1 MGQFAHVV
9 NHARFMNIEK
19 SNARKSAQILLEGL
33 PYIHQ
38 FHGKTIVI
46 KYGGNAM
53 NSIELQMDFCH
64 DVVLMKS
71 VGLNPVVVHGG
82 GPQISRAIEAAGLK
96 SRFVDGLRVTD
107 RQTMDIVESVVTEKI
122 NRELVQMIVE
132 AGWEAF
138 GLGAKLGGIFI
149 RAKKLETA
157 RIDPVSNKPVSYG
170 YVGDVESI
178 DVRLL
183 RLESGDNA
191 IPIIAPIG
199 VDRHGQT
206 YNINA
211 DTVAGSV
218 AEAVGAEKLVVLTN
232 MPGILDS
239 DGSLLPELTTS
250 QLEDLI
256 ENRTISDG
264 MLPKVRCARHALN
277 RGVHTVQIIDGQLPH
292 SALLEIFTDK
302 GVGTLITSDET
313 PMPR

>member
-1 MGQFAHVV
+1 MTVK
-9 NHARFMNIEK
+9 NIGP
-19 SNARKSAQILLEGL
+19 RRSAGILLEGL

-38 FHGKTIVI
+38 FRDKIIVI

-53 NSIELQMDFCH
+53 NSAELQRDFCH
-64 DVVLMKS
+64 DIVLMKS

-107 RQTMDIVESVVTEKI
+107 RATMDIVEKVVTETI
-122 NRELVQMIVE
+122 NRDLVEMMIE
-132 AGWEAF
+132 AGWGAF

-149 RAKKLETA
+149 RAKKLESSN
-157 RIDPVSNKPVSYG
+157 IDPSTGEPVEYG
-170 YVGDVESI
+170 YVGEVETVDVQ
-178 DVRLL
+178 LL
-183 RLESGDNA
+183 RLNSSENA
-191 IPIIAPIG
+191 IPVIAPIG
-199 VDRHGQT
+199 VDADGQT

-239 DGSLLPELTTS
+239 EGTLISALSTS
-250 QLEDLI
+250 QLEGLI
-256 ENRTISDG
+256 QDKTISDG
-264 MLPKVRCARHALN
+264 MLPKVRCAKHALD

-313 PMPR
+313 LIGD

>member
-1 MGQFAHVV
+1 MTVKQ
-9 NHARFMNIEK
+9 
-19 SNARKSAQILLEGL
+19 SSARKSASILLEGL

-38 FHGKTIVI
+38 FHGQTIVI

-53 NSIELQMDFCH
+53 NSVELQRDFCR

-82 GPQISRAIEAAGLK
+82 GPQISRAIEVAGLK

-107 RQTMDIVESVVTEKI
+107 RNTMDIVEAVVTETI
-122 NRELVQMIVE
+122 NRDLVQMVVE
-132 AGWEAF
+132 EGWDAF
-138 GLGAKLGGIFI
+138 GLGANLGGTFI
-149 RAKKLETA
+149 RAKKLETSSV
-157 RIDPVSNKPVSYG
+157 DPESGKPVEYG
-170 YVGDVESI
+170 FVGDVENI
-178 DVRLL
+178 DVQLL
-183 RLESGDNA
+183 RLDSSDSA

-199 VDRHGQT
+199 VGQDGQS

-239 DGSLLPELTTS
+239 EGTLISALTTS
-250 QLEDLI
+250 QLEGLI
-256 ENRTISDG
+256 EDKTISDG
-264 MLPKVRCARHALN
+264 MLPKVRCAKHALD

-292 SALLEIFTDK
+292 SALLEIFTNE
-302 GVGTLITSDET
+302 GVGTLITSDESLIQ
-313 PMPR
+313 P

>member
-1 MGQFAHVV
+1 MS
-9 NHARFMNIEK
+9 IEK
-19 SNARKSAQILLEGL
+19 SNPRKSAEILLEGL

-53 NSIELQMDFCH
+53 NSVDLQIDFCR

-82 GPQISRAIEAAGLK
+82 GPQISQAIEAAGLK

-107 RQTMDIVESVVTEKI
+107 RQTMDIVESVVTETI
-122 NRELVQMIVE
+122 NRDLVEMIVE
-132 AGWEAF
+132 AGWDAF
-138 GLGAKLGGIFI
+138 GLGAKLGGTFI
-149 RAKKLETA
+149 RAKKLETSS
-157 RIDPVSNKPVSYG
+157 IDPMSQKPVEYG
-170 YVGDVESI
+170 YVGNVESV
-178 DVRLL
+178 DVQLL
-183 RLESGDNA
+183 RLDSSDNA
-191 IPIIAPIG
+191 IPVIAPIG
-199 VDRHGQT
+199 VDRNGQT

-256 ENRTISDG
+256 ENKTISDG
-264 MLPKVRCARHALN
+264 MLPKVRCAKHALD

-302 GVGTLITSDET
+302 GVGTLITSDEALIHH
-313 PMPR
+313 